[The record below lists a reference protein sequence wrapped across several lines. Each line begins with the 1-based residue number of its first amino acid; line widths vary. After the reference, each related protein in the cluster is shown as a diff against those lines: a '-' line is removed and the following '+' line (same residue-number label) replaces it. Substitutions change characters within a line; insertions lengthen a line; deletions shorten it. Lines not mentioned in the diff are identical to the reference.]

1 MVVGAVRE
9 PLLQKYIRNLEGLT
23 LSDNTEAT
31 IRPAS
36 ADDVAAIAV
45 ILRDIDWFIHIKEEP
60 PADTEARIAHHLQL
74 CDADDSHTVLVAEDS
89 GGTVIG
95 YVAVHWQPYLM
106 LAGPEGYIS
115 ELFVLTSEQGK
126 GIGSRLLDVVKE
138 QAIERG
144 CVRLHLATGNYRP
157 SYQIYKKLGW
167 TERPKIANF
176 ILPLD

>member
-1 MVVGAVRE
+1 MSE
-9 PLLQKYIRNLEGLT
+9 
-23 LSDNTEAT
+23 NTEVT
-31 IRPAS
+31 IRRAS
-36 ADDVAAIAV
+36 AKDLAAIAV
-45 ILRDIDWFIHIKEEP
+45 ILRDVDWLDRIREAS
-60 PADTEARIAHHLQL
+60 PADTEAQIARHLQL
-74 CDADDSHTVLVAEDS
+74 CDADDGHTVLVAANSD
-89 GGTVIG
+89 GRVIG

-126 GIGSRLLDVVKE
+126 GTGNRLLDVVKE

-144 CVRLHLATGNYRP
+144 CVRLHLITGNYRP
-157 SYQIYKKLGW
+157 SYHIYKKLGW